1 MPFCMSLILIL
12 KVSSQQVKLAV
23 SSLNCGHN
31 RLHTVTTARVSVH
44 VAIFWPVLLVFNVP
58 VTVYTLH

>member
-1 MPFCMSLILIL
+1 MPLCMSLILIL

-31 RLHTVTTARVSVH
+31 RLHNVTASVSVH
-44 VAIFWPVLLVFNVP
+44 VSIFWTVLLVFILP
-58 VTVYTLH
+58 VTV